1 MNPIEPYVL
10 SKELVEKQEV
20 KFVVESSDNFIG
32 LKLLE
37 LEKYPKIFLFIDY
50 KFYTQNS
57 KFLSKLFS
65 LHKKISI
72 IKINSIENSK
82 NLSEF
87 VHYVESLEIGECSK
101 KDLILAVGGGVVLDL
116 TAFLASVYMRGINL
130 IMIPTTLIGMA
141 DASTAG
147 KTCMNTSKTKNL
159 IGSFYLPDI
168 VYNNIKLLK
177 GCSEHSLRQG
187 VSEIFKYG
195 LLGSKELIDLL
206 LQNKDINDDEHFVK
220 ILKIV
225 IGVRFSIRKF
235 NPLASN
241 LGHTFGHALE
251 KYSDYKVAHGDA
263 ISIGIVLALKFALM
277 KGLLKNKIYIE
288 IISWMK
294 LLGLN
299 TYIDS
304 SVNSKE
310 IASLMCKD
318 KKSFADNIGLILIS
332 DVEKPII
339 CDDQPFYYVKKS
351 EISDFL
357 EKFMSESCYVKND
370 WWLSLLNNG
379 YKT

>member
-1 MNPIEPYVL
+1 M
-10 SKELVEKQEV
+10 
-20 KFVVESSDNFIG
+20 
-32 LKLLE
+32 
-37 LEKYPKIFLFIDY
+37 
-50 KFYTQNS
+50 
-57 KFLSKLFS
+57 
-65 LHKKISI
+65 
-72 IKINSIENSK
+72 
-82 NLSEF
+82 
-87 VHYVESLEIGECSK
+87 
-101 KDLILAVGGGVVLDL
+101 
-116 TAFLASVYMRGINL
+116 
-130 IMIPTTLIGMA
+130 
-141 DASTAG
+141 
-147 KTCMNTSKTKNL
+147 
-159 IGSFYLPDI
+159 
-168 VYNNIKLLK
+168 
-177 GCSEHSLRQG
+177 
-187 VSEIFKYG
+187 
-195 LLGSKELIDLL
+195 
-206 LQNKDINDDEHFVK
+206 
-220 ILKIV
+220 
-225 IGVRFSIRKF
+225 RFSIRIF

-339 CDDQPFYYVKKS
+339 CDDHPFYYVKKR